1 MRRIFVVIF
10 FLVAGAGQ
18 LISQPAIIHGDTQFH
33 LYLPQLKDKRVGVMV
48 NNTSMLGYIHLV
60 DLLKSLN
67 VNVTRIYS
75 VEHGFRGNVP
85 DGEQIKDE
93 VDPSTGVKIIS
104 LYGTNYK
111 ATPAQMADVDVVLF
125 DIQDVGTRFFTYIS
139 SMTYLMESSAESNKK
154 LIVLDR
160 PNPNGFVDGPI
171 MQAENKSFVGMH
183 PIPIAHGMTI
193 GEMALMINGEGWL
206 AGQKK
211 CDLEVVRMINY
222 NHDMQ
227 VHLPQ
232 RPSPNL
238 PNDNAIAWYPS
249 TCLFEGTALSIGR
262 GTQNPFEFIG
272 HPDLKN
278 MPFKF
283 TPVSIEGM
291 STKPKLEN
299 QLCYGIDLRDV
310 KPERKV
316 SLKYLI
322 EMYQAFPDKEK
333 FFIPYIDKLAGTKE
347 FKEQIKQGMT
357 EEQIRESWK
366 KGLDDYKVMRKKYLL
381 YP

>member
-1 MRRIFVVIF
+1 MSRILCLVC
-10 FLVAGAGQ
+10 FLVAGFTARGQ
-18 LISQPAIIHGDTQFH
+18 QPTIINGDNQFH
-33 LYLPQLKDKRVGVMV
+33 LYLPQLKDKRVGMMV

-85 DGEQIKDE
+85 DGEQIKDDK
-93 VDPSTGVKIIS
+93 DPATGVPITS
-104 LYGTNYK
+104 LYGNNYK
-111 ATPAQMADVDVVLF
+111 ATAAQMADVDIVLF

-139 SMTYLMESSAESNKK
+139 SMTYLMESCAENNKK

-160 PNPNGFVDGPI
+160 PNPNGYVDGPLL
-171 MQAENKSFVGMH
+171 QAENKSFVGMH

-206 AGQKK
+206 KDKKK
-211 CDLEVVRMINY
+211 CDLEVIRMINY
-222 NHDMQ
+222 NHDMT

-238 PNDNAIAWYPS
+238 PNDNGIAWYPS

-262 GTQNPFEFIG
+262 GTQHPFEFIG
-272 HPDLKN
+272 HPDLTN

-322 EMYQAFPDKEK
+322 DMYNAFPDKEK

-347 FKEQIKQGMT
+347 FKEQIKAGMT
-357 EEQIRESWK
+357 EEQIRETWQK
-366 KGLDDYKVMRKKYLL
+366 DLDSYKAIRKKYLL